1 MSFANSPDNRSNK
14 KEEESKSKSKKK
26 DYSRNKYDDISIFNE
41 VSSNIGNHKAT
52 IKEQIIERK

>member
-26 DYSRNKYDDISIFNE
+26 DHSKNKYDDISIFNE
-41 VSSNIGNHKAT
+41 VSSNIGNQKAT
-52 IKEQIIERK
+52 IKEQII